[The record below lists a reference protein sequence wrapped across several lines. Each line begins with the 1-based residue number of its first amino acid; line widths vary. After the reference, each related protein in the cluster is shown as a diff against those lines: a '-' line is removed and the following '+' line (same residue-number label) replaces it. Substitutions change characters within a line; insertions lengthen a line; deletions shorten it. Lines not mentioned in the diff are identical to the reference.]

1 MIPVIPAEVGK
12 KYPQAQER
20 LACGNEHGWIVQF
33 LWVFFHN
40 GAFACH
46 YVLCVQT
53 SGKGTITE
61 GP

>member
-1 MIPVIPAEVGK
+1 MEMSMGG
-12 KYPQAQER
+12 
-20 LACGNEHGWIVQF
+20 LFSF
-33 LWVFFHN
+33 LVFFHN

-46 YVLCVQT
+46 YVLCAQT